1 MKKKNFFGRLCGWA
15 RRVFFG
21 GSRDL
26 ANSIDVEE
34 VVSPVQQI
42 IRNFFERKLAVGA
55 LCVVIGM
62 FLLVFIGPLFMPN
75 YYDSYTEVT
84 QKNVAPTMSM
94 LSVPSE
100 LKNDIK
106 MIDSYGSFS
115 VGLSNSGKVY
125 VWGATQLGTTGIDI
139 SEIPEAVQN
148 DTIAYVAA
156 GIDHIIAISESGK
169 VYGWG
174 SNKHGQYITTDE
186 EVLEMLEE
194 AEESVSEEEE
204 DILEEAGASSSE
216 EETTEETEEDTATSE
231 ILEENADLAE
241 ESENTSTSS
250 STSGENIIAMPDE
263 LVYGTVDVANIK
275 KLVCGYQC
283 SAILMNDGTLYIW
296 GNSNAYQNLSSFVDK
311 DDLIDIDFTLNYV
324 VGVTESGTSIY
335 TGKRGLYDQYR
346 SNINESAVAAKTF
359 LNGRTIVSI
368 YATSSHICGL
378 LSDGSLFFTGNFS
391 SDSVEMPELNEG
403 ETIVQIAAGTYHY
416 TALTSEGRV
425 LSWGGSTLNQTDV
438 PSNVD
443 GKTAAVFAG
452 AFQSYAV
459 DSNGSL
465 VNKWG
470 LKGYIFGTD
479 GYGADIFQRIIQ
491 GGKMTMTIGAVAVI
505 ISTIIGIIVGCVSG
519 YFGGAVDLVL
529 MRVTEIFAA
538 IPFLP
543 FALIL
548 SAIMAQMDISE
559 NQKIFILMSI
569 LGILTW
575 TGLARMVRGQVLVAR
590 ENEYVTAAK
599 AMGVKESRIAFRHI
613 LPNIVSIIFVTL
625 TLDFA
630 TCMLTE
636 SSLSYLGFGVT
647 YPRPTWGNML
657 NGANN
662 STIIKNYWWQWV
674 FTSIFLAVTCICIN
688 IVGDTL
694 RDVMDPKSDRDK

>member
-1 MKKKNFFGRLCGWA
+1 MKKKNLFSRMCGWV
-15 RRVFFG
+15 RRAFFG
-21 GSRDL
+21 GSREL
-26 ANSIDVEE
+26 ANSVDVEE
-34 VVSPVQQI
+34 VVTPIQQI
-42 IRNFFERKLAVGA
+42 IRNFMERKLAVGA

-62 FLLVFIGPLFMPN
+62 FLLVFIGPLFMPR

-84 QKNVAPTMSM
+84 QKNVAPTLSM
-94 LSVPSE
+94 MKVPAE

-115 VGLSNSGKVY
+115 VGLSNAGKVF
-125 VWGATQLGTTGIDI
+125 VWGATQLGTTGINI
-139 SEIPEAVQN
+139 GEIPDAVLN
-148 DTIAYVAA
+148 DKIAYVAA
-156 GIDHIIAISESGK
+156 GIDHIIAISETGK

-174 SNKHGQYITTDE
+174 SNKHGQYVTTDK

-194 AEESVSEEEE
+194 AEESVSDEEAAL
-204 DILEEAGASSSE
+204 LEESGVSADEESAEEGAE
-216 EETTEETEEDTATSE
+216 VEETA
-231 ILEENADLAE
+231 AE
-241 ESENTSTSS
+241 EVAAEAEEAKEIDKAVSV
-250 STSGENIIAMPDE
+250 GENIIPMPTE
-263 LVYGTVDVANIK
+263 LVTGTIDVANVK

-283 SAILMNDGTLYIW
+283 TAILMNDGKLYIW
-296 GNSNAYQNLSSFVDK
+296 GNTNTYQNINSFVDK
-311 DDLIDIDFTLNYV
+311 DGLIDIDFTLNYI
-324 VGVTESGTSIY
+324 VGLTEQGTSVY

-346 SNINESAVAAKTF
+346 ANINSSAKASKKF
-359 LNGRTIVSI
+359 LNGRKITSI
-368 YATSSHICGL
+368 YATNNHLCGL
-378 LSDGSLFFTGNFS
+378 LDDGSLFFAGNFPQ
-391 SDSVEMPELNEG
+391 DSVPMPQLHKG
-403 ETIVQIAAGTYHY
+403 ETIEQLGAGTYHY

-438 PSNVD
+438 PENLT
-443 GKTAAVFAG
+443 GKVAKIFAG

-459 DSNGSL
+459 DSNNAL
-465 VNKWG
+465 VDKWG
-470 LKGYIFGTD
+470 LKGYLFGTD

-505 ISTIIGIIVGCVSG
+505 ISTIIGIIVGCLSG
-519 YFGGAVDLVL
+519 YFGGAVDIIL
-529 MRVTEIFAA
+529 MRVAEIFAA

-559 NQKIFILMSI
+559 NEKIFILMAI

-599 AMGVKESRIAFRHI
+599 AMGVREGRIAFRHI

-674 FTSIFLAVTCICIN
+674 FTSLFLAVTCICIN